1 MLRMIADDTKI
12 FVDASSVANRIAL
25 QADIMRLIN
34 WAQKWQ
40 LSFNVKKC
48 KVMHIGR
55 NNPRQD
61 YTMEHDEI
69 YSILEKT
76 EVEFMLIMLIKN

>member
-1 MLRMIADDTKI
+1 MVRMFADNTKI
-12 FVDASSVANRIAL
+12 FVDASSEANRIAL
-25 QADIMRLIN
+25 QADIIRLIN
-34 WAQKWQ
+34 WAKKWQ

-61 YTMEHDEI
+61 YTMDHDKI
-69 YSILEKT
+69 DSFLEKT
-76 EVEFMLIMLIKN
+76 EVERDLGSSC